1 MSSVYLYKNNWFFRE
16 IAVQQAYYLKWSLQP
31 LNSFVYK
38 KLICFSDIIEQLKVH
53 SMKLK
58 KKFIILLF
66 SFLEKSFYDKNI
78 NHIICQGNWMSSRF
92 KSCPE
97 KSAAFFVWILMCVFM
112 Y

>member
-1 MSSVYLYKNNWFFRE
+1 MSSVYLYRNNWFFRE

-38 KLICFSDIIEQLKVH
+38 KLIWTVESALYEV
-53 SMKLK
+53 K
-58 KKFIILLF
+58 KKCIILLF